1 MDPPAS
7 ERLDHYLV
15 RLGFASSRRAARAI
29 VERGNVRINGRR
41 CAKSAIVAPSDTVE
55 VAELPAAIPITPNP
69 DLELEVLYSDAAM
82 LVVAKP
88 GGVACHPLRAGD
100 SGTVMNA
107 VVARFPECAAL
118 GDKPL
123 EGGLVHRLDNGT
135 SGALIVA
142 RTTDALAALRA
153 AIKSGAVVRRYQ
165 ALVAGRL
172 DRPLDLDRRIAH
184 HPKNPRKMTI
194 GDPESLDRR
203 HIGRAASTHAEPLR
217 RVGAGWTLLAVTP
230 RTGSR
235 HQIRVHL
242 ADGGFPI
249 VGDTLYGGPEA
260 PELAPGRFWLHLVA
274 LALDSPVTGPIKV
287 TAPLPADLAKLI
299 GARD

>member
-1 MDPPAS
+1 VDSSAS

-15 RLGFASSRRAARAI
+15 RLGFAPSRRAARAI

-41 CAKSAIVAPSDTVE
+41 CVKSAIVAPSDIVE
-55 VAELPAAIPITPNP
+55 VAELPAAVPITPNP
-69 DLELEVLYSDAAM
+69 SLELDVLYCDAAM
-82 LVVAKP
+82 LVVGKP
-88 GGVACHPLRAGD
+88 AGVPCHPIHAGE
-100 SGTVMNA
+100 SETVMNGI
-107 VVARFPECAAL
+107 VARFPECAAL
-118 GDKPL
+118 GEKPV

-142 RTTDALAALRA
+142 RTAEAFTALRA
-153 AIKSGAVVRRYQ
+153 AIRSGAVVRRYQ

-172 DRPLDLDRRIAH
+172 DHPLDLDRRIAH

-194 GDPESLDRR
+194 GDPESLDRGR
-203 HIGRAASTHAEPLR
+203 IGRAASTHAEPLR
-217 RVGAGWTLLAVTP
+217 RVGAGWTLIAVTP

-242 ADGGFPI
+242 AEAGFPI

-260 PELAPGRFWLHLVA
+260 TGLAPGRFWLHLLT
-274 LALDSPVTGPIKV
+274 LALDSPAAGPIKV
-287 TAPLPADLAKLI
+287 TAPLPADLTTLI

>member
-1 MDPPAS
+1 MDSSAS

-15 RLGFASSRRAARAI
+15 RLGFAPSRRAARAI

-41 CAKSAIVAPSDTVE
+41 CVKSAIVAPSDIVE
-55 VAELPAAIPITPNP
+55 VAELPAAVPITPNP
-69 DLELEVLYSDAAM
+69 SLELDVLYCDAAM
-82 LVVAKP
+82 LVVGKP
-88 GGVACHPLRAGD
+88 GGVPCHPIHAGE
-100 SGTVMNA
+100 SETVMNGI
-107 VVARFPECAAL
+107 VARFPECAAL
-118 GDKPL
+118 GEKPV

-142 RTTDALAALRA
+142 RTAEAFTALRA
-153 AIKSGAVVRRYQ
+153 AIRSGAVVRRYQ

-172 DRPLDLDRRIAH
+172 DHPLDLDRRIAH

-194 GDPESLDRR
+194 GDPESLDRGR
-203 HIGRAASTHAEPLR
+203 IGRAASTHAEPLR
-217 RVGAGWTLLAVTP
+217 RIGAGWTLVTVTP

-242 ADGGFPI
+242 AEAGFPI

-260 PELAPGRFWLHLVA
+260 PGLAPGRFWLHLLTLV
-274 LALDSPVTGPIKV
+274 LDSPAAGPIKV
-287 TAPLPADLAKLI
+287 TAPLPADLTTLI

>member
-1 MDPPAS
+1 VDSSAS

-15 RLGFASSRRAARAI
+15 RLGFAPSRRAARAI

-41 CAKSAIVAPSDTVE
+41 CVKSAIVAPSDIVE
-55 VAELPAAIPITPNP
+55 VAELPAAVPITPNP
-69 DLELEVLYSDAAM
+69 SLELDVLYSDAAT
-82 LVVAKP
+82 LVVGKP
-88 GGVACHPLRAGD
+88 GGVPCHPIHA
-100 SGTVMNA
+100 SESETVMNGI
-107 VVARFPECAAL
+107 VARFPECAAL
-118 GDKPL
+118 GEKPV

-142 RTTDALAALRA
+142 RTAEAFAALRA
-153 AIKSGAVVRRYQ
+153 AIRSGAVVRRYQ

-172 DRPLDLDRRIAH
+172 DHPLDLDHRIAH

-194 GDPESLDRR
+194 GDPESLDRAR
-203 HIGRAASTHAEPLR
+203 IGRAASTHAEPLR
-217 RVGAGWTLLAVTP
+217 RIGAGWTLVTVTP

-242 ADGGFPI
+242 AEAGFPI

-260 PELAPGRFWLHLVA
+260 PGLAPRRFWLHLLTLV
-274 LALDSPVTGPIKV
+274 LDSPAAGPIKV
-287 TAPLPADLAKLI
+287 TAPLPADLTTLI

>member
-1 MDPPAS
+1 VDPPAS

-15 RLGFASSRRAARAI
+15 RLGFAPSRRAARAI
-29 VERGNVRINGRR
+29 VERGIVRINGRR
-41 CAKSAIVAPSDTVE
+41 CVKSAIVTANDTVE
-55 VAELPAAIPITPNP
+55 VAELPAAVPIAPNP
-69 DLELEVLYSDAAM
+69 DLELDVLYCDPAM

-88 GGVACHPLRAGD
+88 GGIACHPIRAGESD
-100 SGTVMNA
+100 TVMNA

-123 EGGLVHRLDNGT
+123 EGGLAHRLDNGT

-142 RTTDALAALRA
+142 RTADALTVLRA
-153 AIKSGAVVRRYQ
+153 AIKSGAVVRSYQ

-203 HIGRAASTHAEPLR
+203 RIGRAASTHVEPLR
-217 RVGAGWTLLAVTP
+217 RVGAGRTLVAVTP
-230 RTGSR
+230 HTGSR

-242 ADGGFPI
+242 ADAGFPI

-260 PELAPGRFWLHLVA
+260 TELAPGRFWLHLA
-274 LALDSPVTGPIKV
+274 MLALDSPAAGPIRV
-287 TAPLPADLAKLI
+287 TAPLPADLPALI
-299 GARD
+299 DARD

>member
-1 MDPPAS
+1 MDSFAS

-15 RLGFASSRRAARAI
+15 RLGFAPSRRAARAI

-41 CAKSAIVAPSDTVE
+41 CVKSAIVAPSDIVE
-55 VAELPAAIPITPNP
+55 VAELPAAVPITPNP
-69 DLELEVLYSDAAM
+69 SLEPDVLYSDAAM
-82 LVVAKP
+82 LVVGKP
-88 GGVACHPLRAGD
+88 GGVPCHPLRAGE
-100 SGTVMNA
+100 SETVMNGI
-107 VVARFPECAAL
+107 VARFPECSAL

-142 RTTDALAALRA
+142 RTAEAFTALRA
-153 AIKSGAVVRRYQ
+153 AIRSGAVVRRYQ

-172 DRPLDLDRRIAH
+172 DHPLDLDHRIAH

-194 GDPESLDRR
+194 GDPESLDRGR
-203 HIGRAASTHAEPLR
+203 IGRAASTHAEPLR
-217 RVGAGWTLLAVTP
+217 RIGAGWTLVTVTP

-242 ADGGFPI
+242 AEAGFPI

-260 PELAPGRFWLHLVA
+260 PGLAPGRFWLHLLTLV
-274 LALDSPVTGPIKV
+274 LDSPAAGPIKV
-287 TAPLPADLAKLI
+287 TAPLPADLTTLI